1 MTMPSRAQPSSSPR
15 AGRFPMGEQRS
26 PQSGTGTPIPTPL
39 LRLATACILGV
50 ASALLVSCGS
60 SGKGL
65 IPAADA
71 GPLRSDFE
79 AVASDARAGAGSCA
93 ATEAALLQTEHD
105 FGALPATLDSGLRER
120 LQAGI
125 KNLRARAL
133 ELCAQP
139 GAPATATGSS
149 PTTTTSTQ
157 TPSTTPT
164 VPQTTTTRTT
174 PTTTTSTTTTPSTG
188 GGTPA
193 PSQNEGSSAPGSGRP
208 GGGNSGAG
216 GQGAGEGNGGPG
228 GREAGGGGAG
238 AGGQE
243 GGK

>member
-1 MTMPSRAQPSSSPR
+1 MTMPNRTRPSRSPR
-15 AGRFPMGEQRS
+15 GGRPWAGKQRS
-26 PQSGTGTPIPTPL
+26 QKRGAGSPVPTPL
-39 LRLATACILGV
+39 LRLAAACMLGV
-50 ASALLVSCGS
+50 GAALLVSCGG

-79 AVASDARAGAGSCA
+79 AVASDAAAGGGSCA

-120 LQAGI
+120 LRSGI
-125 KNLRARAL
+125 KNLRERAL

-139 GAPATATGSS
+139 HAPATATSTSS
-149 PTTTTSTQ
+149 TSTTSTQ

-164 VPQTTTTRTT
+164 VQQTTTTQTT
-174 PTTTTSTTTTPSTG
+174 PTTTSTATTPSTG

-193 PSQNEGSSAPGSGRP
+193 PTQTEGSPAPGSGS
-208 GGGNSGAG
+208 GGANSGAP
-216 GQGAGEGNGGPG
+216 GQGAREGNEGPG

-238 AGGQE
+238 SGGQE
-243 GGK
+243 DGK